1 LLDVNKLLEAA
12 VKGKKPYI
20 DVKDDDKVENRLW
33 RIDDVELIK
42 KVQANMRNK
51 ALFIADG
58 HHRYETALN
67 YRNMMCEKT
76 GGNTGNEPF
85 NFVMMYFS
93 NMDDVGMTIW
103 PTHRVVHS
111 VKGFE
116 RASFLERCGEY
127 FDVDETP
134 YGSDNEEEAKAA
146 FLKKLESKGKQAVTF
161 GLHLRGKSSF
171 LLLTLKEKDMMDRV
185 FGNAMPDVF
194 KGLDVTVLHSL
205 ILTKILGLTREA
217 QEKQENLVYVK
228 SYAEALK
235 AAKEGAN
242 QMVFLLNPTKI
253 EQVKAVAETG
263 QVMPQKSTYFYPKL
277 LSGLVIN
284 IIGSESGALTSSSA

>member
-1 LLDVNKLLEAA
+1 
-12 VKGKKPYI
+12 
-20 DVKDDDKVENRLW
+20 
-33 RIDDVELIK
+33 
-42 KVQANMRNK
+42 
-51 ALFIADG
+51 
-58 HHRYETALN
+58 
-67 YRNMMCEKT
+67 
-76 GGNTGNEPF
+76 
-85 NFVMMYFS
+85 
-93 NMDDVGMTIW
+93 
-103 PTHRVVHS
+103 
-111 VKGFE
+111 
-116 RASFLERCGEY
+116 
-127 FDVDETP
+127 
-134 YGSDNEEEAKAA
+134 
-146 FLKKLESKGKQAVTF
+146 
-161 GLHLRGKSSF
+161 
-171 LLLTLKEKDMMDRV
+171 MDRV